1 MGKHDLLRNG
11 MKHINCKQLNTDRP
25 LSAYN
30 EENKEWSQTTDRADK
45 LLNME

>member
-1 MGKHDLLRNG
+1 
-11 MKHINCKQLNTDRP
+11 MKHINYIQLNTDRS

-30 EENKEWSQTTDRADK
+30 EENQEWSQTTDRAEK